1 MKDIPLYDVRR
12 ICDLK
17 DMLAASV
24 ERFGDKPAF
33 LRKQDPSAAYEPVSF
48 RRFQSDVN
56 AFGTALLDLG
66 QQGQRIA
73 VIGENQ
79 YAWVTTYLAVVNG
92 VGIIVP
98 IDRELPEEEIIR
110 CLRRAQVRT
119 VVFAESKREVMHSI
133 AGKIDFVE
141 HWIDMGLTSDENG
154 FKAFAGLLARGHDL
168 VRSGRRDYVD
178 ALLDAAAV
186 SILLFTS
193 ATTSESKAVQLSHR
207 NLCENLMAVMSTVRL
222 GPGDTALSILPIHHT
237 YESTCGFLCAVY
249 SGCSIA
255 FCDGLRHIP
264 RNLKESGCTMM
275 VVVPLVL
282 ETMYKRI
289 WAEAEKKG
297 AAGKLRLA
305 LKVSSGMRRIGIDLR
320 RRLFKPVLEN
330 LSPRLRLF
338 ICGAAALNPQVAKG
352 FRDFGI
358 STLQGYGLTE
368 CSPLVAGN
376 RDRACKNDAAGL
388 PLPGID
394 VRLHQPSSEGVGEV
408 VVKGPSVMLGY
419 YEQPEETARVF
430 TANGYFRT
438 GDLGY
443 IDADGFLHIT
453 GRAKNV
459 IIAKNGRNVYPEEIE
474 SLINLSPYVLESM
487 VYAKS
492 DSREGDDV
500 QVAVSIVPAVE
511 YINATHGQ
519 GTLTADDIKGLIQ
532 NVVRGVN
539 DMLPGFKRIRDISI
553 RETEFIKTT
562 TKKIKRYMEKP
573 V

>member
-1 MKDIPLYDVRR
+1 MKAPPLYDVRR
-12 ICDLK
+12 ISDLK
-17 DMLAASV
+17 DMLAGSV
-24 ERFGDKPAF
+24 AEFGDAAAF
-33 LRKQDPSAAYEPVSF
+33 LRKKDPAAAYEPVSF
-48 RRFQSDVN
+48 RQFQSDVN
-56 AFGTALLDLG
+56 AFGTALLALG

-92 VGIIVP
+92 VGTIVP

-119 VVFAESKREVMHSI
+119 VVFAESKREAMHAI

-141 HWIDMGLTSDENG
+141 HYIDMGLAADENG
-154 FKAFAGLLARGHDL
+154 FKAFAGLLARGHGL
-168 VRSGRRDYVD
+168 VASGCRDYVD
-178 ALLDAAAV
+178 ATLDAGAV

-193 ATTSESKAVQLSHR
+193 ATTSEAKAVQLSHR

-237 YESTCGFLCAVY
+237 YECTCGFLCVVY
-249 SGCSIA
+249 SGATVA

-305 LKVSSGMRRIGIDLR
+305 LKVSSGLRRIGIDLR

-330 LSPRLRLF
+330 LSPGLRLF
-338 ICGAAALNPQVAKG
+338 ICGAAALNPDVAKG

-358 STLQGYGLTE
+358 ATLQGYGLTE

-388 PLPGID
+388 PLPGVD
-394 VRLHQPSSEGVGEV
+394 VRVHLPDSEGVGEV

-419 YEQPEETARVF
+419 FEQPEETARVF
-430 TANGYFRT
+430 TADGYFRT

-443 IDADGFLHIT
+443 FDADGFLHIT

-492 DSREGDDV
+492 DPRESDDV
-500 QVAVSIVPAVE
+500 RVAVSIVPALE
-511 YINATHGQ
+511 YIHTTHGQ
-519 GTLTADDIKGLIQ
+519 GTLTAEDIQELIQ
-532 NVVRGVN
+532 NVVRAVN
-539 DMLPGFKRIRDISI
+539 DRLPGFKRIRDISI